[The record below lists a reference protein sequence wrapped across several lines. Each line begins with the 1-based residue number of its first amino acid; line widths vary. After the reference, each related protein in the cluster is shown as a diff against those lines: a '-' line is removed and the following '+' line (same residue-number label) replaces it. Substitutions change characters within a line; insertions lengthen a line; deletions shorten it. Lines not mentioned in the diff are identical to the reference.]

1 MNIDNILEV
10 IVEHK
15 GKVIGISLGLL
26 FGLLTVLIG
35 FWKTFFVSLCI
46 VIGYIIGKKI
56 DDNDRV
62 REIINRF
69 IDKRFK

>member
-1 MNIDNILEV
+1 MNIDNIIEV

-35 FWKTFFVSLCI
+35 FWKTFFVTICI
-46 VIGYIIGKKI
+46 IVGYVIGKKI
-56 DDNDRV
+56 DDTDRV
-62 REIINRF
+62 REIVNRF
-69 IDKRFK
+69 IDGKLK